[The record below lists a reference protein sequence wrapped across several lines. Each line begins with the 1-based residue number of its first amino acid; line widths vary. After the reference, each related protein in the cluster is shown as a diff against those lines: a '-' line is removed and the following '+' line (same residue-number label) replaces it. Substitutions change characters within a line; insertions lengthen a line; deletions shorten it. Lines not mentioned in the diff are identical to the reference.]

1 MSDLALF
8 ASGLMAIMT
17 VQRSE
22 PLVPETSEDEEA
34 EERFADESPAE
45 DPNPELIDGSG
56 PDDSPE
62 QPNDEA

>member
-1 MSDLALF
+1 
-8 ASGLMAIMT
+8 MAIMT